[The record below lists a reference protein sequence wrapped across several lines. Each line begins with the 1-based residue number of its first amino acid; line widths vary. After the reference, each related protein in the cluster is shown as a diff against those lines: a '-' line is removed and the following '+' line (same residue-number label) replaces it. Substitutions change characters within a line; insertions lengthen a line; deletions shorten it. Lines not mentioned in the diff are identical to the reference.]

1 MGTTYKFQAHSVT
14 DQHTPEPTINYH
26 TSESGVSQYKSVDG
40 KESMQT
46 SGVTRVSSRSKDAPV
61 YIGGMAVNPAEAEAF
76 IEELEGEKEELE
88 AKAEQEAEEQ
98 EKTPSESF
106 DQSTNI
112 LLDDMDQG
120 SLSNAINLAINGQL
134 DDDNLAESVR
144 SLGFSDRDSALE
156 VARNITGAL
165 NEKFDRIAQEEGLRN
180 SNDAWTMLTSWNN
193 RAEASK
199 ALGDW
204 MSGRGV
210 DSSRLREAMRES
222 FNAYGRADNPI
233 LVENLKADGYEVR
246 ASSGGGIVLK
256 GNGLDDWTTW
266 AEARESFR
274 EW

>member
-1 MGTTYKFQAHSVT
+1 MGTTYRFQAHSVT

-61 YIGGMAVNPAEAEAF
+61 YIGGIAVNPAEAEAF
-76 IEELEGEKEELE
+76 IDELEGEQEEEE
-88 AKAEQEAEEQ
+88 AKAEQEAEE
-98 EKTPSESF
+98 ETPSESF

-120 SLSNAINLAINGQL
+120 NLSNAINLAINGQL
-134 DDDNLAESVR
+134 DDNKLAESVS
-144 SLGFSDRDSALE
+144 SLGFSDRESALE

-165 NEKFDRIAQEEGLRN
+165 EDKFDRIAQEEGLRN
-180 SNDAWTMLTSWNN
+180 SKDAWTMLTSWNN

-199 ALGDW
+199 AVHDW
-204 MSGRGV
+204 MSGRGI

-222 FNAYGRADNPI
+222 FNAYGKANNPI
-233 LVENLKADGYEVR
+233 LVENLKAEGFEVR
-246 ASSGGGIVLK
+246 ASSGGGIILK

-266 AEARESFR
+266 AESRESFR